1 MKLKTLQKLYRFTD
15 ILILFF
21 LIFDFGFTIN
31 EDYKPFRILIYS
43 SITLLLITFNLIKY
57 FQYAKSIPAGKK
69 TIEFN
74 IGILVTTLVSAFT
87 IYYLNQHLPPVEQLM
102 RPKVV
107 FELGLFFYLLIRLTF
122 FIKYIYKIYFNPAI
136 LFVGSFFILILI
148 GALLLMLP
156 RVTVNGISFIDALF
170 TATSAI
176 CVTGLAV
183 LDTGKDFTEL
193 GQTLIIILI
202 QIGGLGILTFTS
214 FFAYFFKE
222 NSSYRESMYMKDYT
236 STENLQDVFKITAQ
250 IVGFT
255 LALELVGAILIYL
268 SIDTISTIDNKI
280 FFSIFHSISAFCN
293 AGFST
298 SSSSF
303 YEPTLRYDY
312 SLQWVLMLLIVI
324 GGIGYS
330 FIFNSFS
337 YLKRSFLNLFR
348 KKNKLKTTVRVF
360 TLNSKITIVTTSIL
374 LVVGFIFFYFSEANF
389 SLQDHDSAYG
399 KITTAMFSSVTPRT
413 AGFNTVD
420 YTQVATP
427 SLLFVILLMWI
438 GASPGSTG
446 GGIKTSTFAIAT
458 LNILATAR
466 GKKRIELNTREIS
479 SSTVNRA
486 FSIICISLITIG
498 TAILLLLFFEPDKDL
513 LAIAFECFSAYST
526 VGLSLN
532 LTPTLSDPSKYV
544 IIAVMFVGRIGLLNL
559 LFGMLGQVEQKF
571 YQYPQ
576 ENILIN

>member
-1 MKLKTLQKLYRFTD
+1 MKLKTLQNLYRFTD

-43 SITLLLITFNLIKY
+43 SITLLLVTFNIIKLI
-57 FQYAKSIPAGKK
+57 QYSKDSPLRK
-69 TIEFN
+69 TIRFN
-74 IGILVTTLVSAFT
+74 IGILATTLVAAFT
-87 IYYLNQHLPPVEQLM
+87 VYYLNSNIPPIEQPI
-102 RPKVV
+102 RIKVI

-122 FIKYIYKIYFNPAI
+122 FIKHIYRIYFNPAI
-136 LFVGSFFILILI
+136 LFVGSFFILTLI

-156 RVTVNGISFIDALF
+156 NVTVNGISFIDALF
-170 TATSAI
+170 TSTSAI

-183 LDTGKDFTEL
+183 LDTGKDFTQL
-193 GQTLIIILI
+193 GQTVIIFLI

-222 NSSYRESMYMKDYT
+222 SSSFQEGMYMKDYT
-236 STENLQDVFKITAQ
+236 ATENLQDVFKIAAQ

-255 LALELVGAILIYL
+255 LGLELVGAILIYS
-268 SIDTISTIDNKI
+268 SIDSISTIDNKI
-280 FFSIFHSISAFCN
+280 FFSLFHSVSAFCN

-303 YEPTLRYDY
+303 YAPTLRYDY
-312 SLQWVLMLLIVI
+312 SLQWVIMLLIII

-330 FIFNSFS
+330 FIFNAFT

-348 KKNKLKTTVRVF
+348 KKTKVTTTVRVF
-360 TLNSKITIVTTSIL
+360 TLNSKITIVTTSVL
-374 LVVGFIFFYFSEANF
+374 LFVGFIFFYFSEANH
-389 SLQDHDSAYG
+389 SMLGHDSVFG

-427 SLLFVILLMWI
+427 SLLFVIFLMWV

-466 GKKRIELNTREIS
+466 GKKRIEINTREIS

-498 TAILLLLFFEPDKDL
+498 TAILLLLFFEPEKDL

>member
-1 MKLKTLQKLYRFTD
+1 MKIKMLQNLYRFTD

-21 LIFDFGFTIN
+21 LIFDFGFSIN
-31 EDYKPFRILIYS
+31 EEYKPFRIPIYS
-43 SITLLLITFNLIKY
+43 GITLLLTTFNFIKLVL
-57 FQYAKSIPAGKK
+57 YAKGDPIKK
-69 TIEFN
+69 TIRFN
-74 IGILVTTLVSAFT
+74 IGILITTLIAASTVF
-87 IYYLNQHLPPVEQLM
+87 YLNQHLPPIEQLM
-102 RPKVV
+102 RPKVI
-107 FELGLFFYLLIRLTF
+107 FELGLFFYLLMRLTF

-136 LFVGSFFILILI
+136 LFVGSFFILTLI

-156 RVTVNGISFIDALF
+156 NVTVNGISFIDALF
-170 TATSAI
+170 TSTSAI

-183 LDTGKDFTEL
+183 LDTGKDFTQL
-193 GQTLIIILI
+193 GQTVLIFLI

-222 NSSYRESMYMKDYT
+222 SSSFRESMYMKDYT
-236 STENLQDVFKITAQ
+236 STENLQDVFRIAAQ

-255 LALELVGAILIYL
+255 LGIELLGAVFIYS
-268 SIDTISTIDNKI
+268 SIDSISTIEDKV

-303 YEPTLRYDY
+303 YQPTLRYDY
-312 SLQWVLMLLIVI
+312 SLQWVLMLLIII

-330 FIFNSFS
+330 FIFNSYT
-337 YLKRSFLNLFR
+337 YLKRRFLNLFR
-348 KKNKLKTTVRVF
+348 KKNKVTTTVRVF

-374 LVVGFIFFYFSEANF
+374 LVVGFIFFYFAEANF
-389 SLQDHDSAYG
+389 SLQDHDSLFG

-420 YTQVATP
+420 YTHVATP
-427 SLLFVILLMWI
+427 SLLFVIFLMWI

-466 GKKRIELNTREIS
+466 GKKRIEINTREIS

-498 TAILLLLFFEPDKDL
+498 TAILLLLFFEPEKDL